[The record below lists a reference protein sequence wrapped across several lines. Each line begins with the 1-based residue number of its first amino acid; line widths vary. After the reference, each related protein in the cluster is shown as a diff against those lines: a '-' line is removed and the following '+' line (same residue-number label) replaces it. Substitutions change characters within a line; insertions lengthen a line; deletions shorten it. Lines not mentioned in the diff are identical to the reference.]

1 MFDYIIRVAMQ
12 DVDRFP
18 ERIRWPVLGGSLL
31 TLLGYADDLALTARD
46 MTALVARMKK
56 FDDIC
61 TRAGMTISTKTKLMH
76 INPPSED
83 GSPSATSPHPSHTLH
98 LSHFTVDVV
107 DRFTY
112 LGSDVNTHLD
122 LTSTIQDRLDKAGA
136 VFARLSR
143 LWSTSHLST
152 SIKAKMYHSLV
163 RPVALYGAETW
174 TLLPSMEH
182 LVDATEMRWLR
193 QLARISLRQELHNGS
208 TPTGPL
214 PHPDERG
221 LQASPAPLLRAPLPP
236 ALSQLPQPRSTSEP
250 PRTAPSWPPHHHLA
264 GPRGPRCGHAGTD
277 QGGPTAASPGPGGLP
292 PPGSPSTPG
301 DCPASSR
308 RNPVLTPV

>member
-1 MFDYIIRVAMQ
+1 
-12 DVDRFP
+12 
-18 ERIRWPVLGGSLL
+18 
-31 TLLGYADDLALTARD
+31 

-76 INPPSED
+76 INPPSDD
-83 GSPSATSPHPSHTLH
+83 GSPSATSPHPSHTLQ

-143 LWSTSHLST
+143 LWSTSHLSA

-163 RPVALYGAETW
+163 RPVAQDGAETW

-182 LVDATEMRWLR
+182 LVDATGMRWLR
-193 QLARISLRQELHNGS
+193 HLARISLRLELYNEELRRRDRCP
-208 TPTGPL
+208 TPMS
-214 PHPDERG
+214 EACR
-221 LQASPAPLLRAPLPP
+221 QARLRYYGHLCRLPP
-236 ALSQLPQPRSTSEP
+236 ASFPHLAAHRSP
-250 PRTAPSWPPHHHLA
+250 PGLRRPGRPATTWLDLVDLDAATRGLTREDLRRLAPDREAYRLQVVRARPETAPPAA
-264 GPRGPRCGHAGTD
+264 GGT
-277 QGGPTAASPGPGGLP
+277 PT
-292 PPGSPSTPG
+292 
-301 DCPASSR
+301 
-308 RNPVLTPV
+308 